1 MVPGGLG
8 LFQHH
13 LQTRPGTVWV
23 VFAGFSLGNHA
34 PPGITSGVVHEEPA
48 VLFVVGMEG
57 HREQTFLV
65 GGVVDWVSE
74 VNKDFGLLCF
84 G

>member
-1 MVPGGLG
+1 MGL
-8 LFQHH
+8 LQHY
-13 LQTRPGTVWV
+13 LQPRSSAVWI
-23 VFAGFSLGNHA
+23 VFAGFSFGNHA
-34 PPGITSGVVHEEPA
+34 SPGITSGVVHEEPA

-57 HREQTFLV
+57 NREQTFLV